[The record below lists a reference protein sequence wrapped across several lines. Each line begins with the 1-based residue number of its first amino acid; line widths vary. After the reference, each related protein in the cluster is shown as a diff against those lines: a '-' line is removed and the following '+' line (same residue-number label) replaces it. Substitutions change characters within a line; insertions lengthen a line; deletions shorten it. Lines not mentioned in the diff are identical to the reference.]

1 MDDKNKKIDPV
12 KKIGGYLHK
21 VVPVFDNTGKIINYA
36 VKPLMVEFRFR
47 DVMQIII
54 GSVILAIPVGVTEE
68 VWTLAEQLPFRNVM
82 FFAFFS
88 LFFIAFFVY
97 FNYYKGR
104 IRKYG
109 LEFLKRVFTTYG
121 ISLLVVAGFL
131 TLIQKAP
138 WEADHILALKRVIL
152 VSFPASMSATISDI
166 IK

>member
-1 MDDKNKKIDPV
+1 MDNNNEQKNPIRR
-12 KKIGGYLHK
+12 IGGYLHR
-21 VVPVFDNTGKIINYA
+21 VTPIFDSTGKIINYA
-36 VKPLMVEFRFR
+36 VKPLMVEFRFQ
-47 DVMQIII
+47 DMMQIII
-54 GSVILAIPVGVTEE
+54 GSIILAIPVGVTEE
-68 VWTLAEQLPFRNVM
+68 VWRLGEELPVRNVM
-82 FFAFFS
+82 LFAFFS

-104 IRKYG
+104 VRKYS
-109 LEFLKRVFTTYG
+109 LEFLKRVVATYG

-138 WEADHILALKRVIL
+138 WEADHVLALKRVVL